1 MARLSRLAGGL
12 GAFAIAAFATNGISP
27 IPEPGTLFLVVGGLA
42 ALILVA
48 RHRKKQG

>member
-1 MARLSRLAGGL
+1 MTRLLRLAGGL
-12 GAFAIAAFATNGISP
+12 FASAGAALALGTFNP

-48 RHRKKQG
+48 RHRKKN